1 MVFYLNKNL
10 GIFYV
15 ASLSILLLASTAA
28 LPLQSFAETPEESK
42 IPVIIMFKDK
52 DLSQQQELIK
62 SVGGKPTITLTIINS
77 VAAELPPKAIAALER
92 HPSVESVYPDLE
104 AHILEDEANAIIG
117 ANTLHQSPLL
127 NTGTGVTVAV
137 LDTGGTPG
145 HPMFTG
151 KTISCVSV
159 FTSGPDEVCDDLHG
173 HGTHVAGI
181 SVGNGIGNLAAK
193 GVAPDADLIS
203 VKVLDRTGSG
213 SFSGIIGGMQYV
225 VNDGSPRAKIINLSL
240 GTGPVG
246 NGGDCPGYYFPMD
259 LAISEAI
266 NANVTVVTSAGNSG
280 NNQNK
285 GVGYPACNVQV
296 IAVAATDNNDNRASF
311 SSIGGALETHGISA
325 PGVSIYSSVPATGA
339 NCCSHPSLY
348 MDLSGTSMAS
358 PVVAGTIALLLYQN
372 PDLSPADV
380 KEALFSTACTS
391 PSCSSIT
398 DAPNIDYG
406 YGRVNAL
413 AAHNFILGIT
423 PPESPDADDDGYTVA
438 QGDCNDNDASIYPEA
453 PEIPDNGID
462 EDCNGSDTIAVHVE
476 DLTWQATNKKN
487 WKVDILITVYSD
499 VGNSSVAGVPV
510 QGTLTGGE
518 NVNCTTDGSGTCKIT
533 KTTRLGQLTLTVDS
547 LSGTNFVSPIID
559 PYDLDGDA
567 VEDVL
572 SVTIDKGSSSGSD
585 PPPDDPTGGPPQDKC
600 TPGMVKKGLCEI

>member
-15 ASLSILLLASTAA
+15 ASLSILLLASTVA

-104 AHILEDEANAIIG
+104 AHILEDKANEIIG
-117 ANTLHQSPLL
+117 ADTVHQSP
-127 NTGTGVTVAV
+127 NTGNGVTVAV

-159 FTSGPDEVCDDLHG
+159 FTFGPDTVCDDLHG

-225 VNDGSPRAKIINLSL
+225 VNEGSAKIINLSL
-240 GTGPVG
+240 GTGPVDDS
-246 NGGDCPGYYFPMD
+246 GGDCDGYYPPMD
-259 LAISEAI
+259 DAIAAAI
-266 NANVTVVTSAGNSG
+266 DAGITVVTSAGNSG
-280 NNQNK
+280 TS
-285 GVGYPACNVQV
+285 GIGYPGCNSQV
-296 IAVAATDNNDNRASF
+296 IAVAATNDSDQVASF
-311 SSIGGALETHGISA
+311 SSRGESLTTHGISA

-348 MDLSGTSMAS
+348 KDLSGTSMAS
-358 PVVAGTIALLLYQN
+358 PVVAGTIALLLYEN

-391 PSCSSIT
+391 STCIESPLIP

-423 PPESPDADDDGYTVA
+423 PPESPDADNDGFTVA
-438 QGDCNDNDASIYPEA
+438 QGDCNDNDVYIYPEA
-453 PEIPDNGID
+453 PETPDNGID

-476 DLTWQATNKKN
+476 GLTWQATNKKN

-572 SVTIDKGSSSGSD
+572 SVTIDKGSSFGED
-585 PPPDDPTGGPPQDKC
+585 TPPDDPPEDPPQDKC
-600 TPGMVKKGLCEI
+600 NPGMQKKNLC

>member
-15 ASLSILLLASTAA
+15 ASLSILLLASTVA

-92 HPSVESVYPDLE
+92 HPSVASVYPDLE
-104 AHILEDEANAIIG
+104 AHILEAEANAIIG

-127 NTGTGVTVAV
+127 NTGNGVTVAV
-137 LDTGGTPG
+137 LDTGGTPD
-145 HPMFTG
+145 HPMFSG
-151 KTISCVSV
+151 KTISCVSI
-159 FTSGPDEVCDDLHG
+159 FTFGPDTVCDDLHG

-181 SVGNGIGNLAAK
+181 SVGNGIGNLASK
-193 GVAPDADLIS
+193 GVAPDADLVS

-213 SFSGIIGGMQYV
+213 SFSGIIAGMQYV
-225 VNDGSPRAKIINLSL
+225 VNEGSAKIINLSL

-246 NGGDCPGYYFPMD
+246 NGGDCPGYYLPMD
-259 LAISEAI
+259 NAIAAAIS
-266 NANVTVVTSAGNSG
+266 ANVTVVASAGNSG
-280 NNQNK
+280 NELNK

-296 IAVAATDNNDNRASF
+296 IAVAATDDNDNKASF
-311 SSIGGALETHGISA
+311 SSIGGALESHGISA

-339 NCCSHPSLY
+339 NCCSDPSLY
-348 MDLSGTSMAS
+348 KHLSGTSMAS

-380 KEALFSTACTS
+380 KDALFSTACTS
-391 PSCSSIT
+391 STCIESDPQIP
-398 DAPNIDYG
+398 DVPNINYG
-406 YGRVNAL
+406 HGRVNAL

-423 PPESPDADDDGYTVA
+423 PPESPDADKDNWTVA
-438 QGDCNDNDASIYPEA
+438 QGDCNDNDADIYPGA
-453 PEIPDNGID
+453 PETPDNEID
-462 EDCNGSDTIAVHVE
+462 EDCNDFDTIAVHVE
-476 DLTWQATNKKN
+476 DLTWEATNKKN
-487 WKVDILITVYSD
+487 WKVDIYITVHSD
-499 VGNSSVAGVPV
+499 VGNSSESGVYV

-518 NVNCTTDGSGTCKIT
+518 KVNCTTDGGTCQIT
-533 KTTRLGQLTLTVDS
+533 KTTRLGQLTFTFDS
-547 LSGTNFVSPIID
+547 LSGPNFVSSALD
-559 PYDLDGDA
+559 PHDLDGDTTD
-567 VEDVL
+567 DVL

-600 TPGMVKKGLCEI
+600 TPGMQKKKQC